1 MKGLLLKDLY
11 ILKHAYF
18 KNLTLVLVIYT
29 ALGLAMKMSF
39 FFNIMGWMFG
49 FYVVGLLSLDK
60 ASNWDFYASALPLSK
75 PQLVGEKFIL
85 LLLCALA
92 GFAYGMVMSPLI
104 QWRMGTPITESLLV
118 ALIVTLVVLLYFGIM
133 MPFVYKFGV
142 EKAAPACC
150 WPLQPLAASLCSWA
164 APGAF
169 PTKRRLPPSPGW
181 TKIPCPPSP
190 C

>member
-1 MKGLLLKDLY
+1 MKRFL
-11 ILKHAYF
+11 
-18 KNLTLVLVIYT
+18 
-29 ALGLAMKMSF
+29 
-39 FFNIMGWMFG
+39 
-49 FYVVGLLSLDK
+49 
-60 ASNWDFYASALPLSK
+60 
-75 PQLVGEKFIL
+75 FIL

-142 EKAAPACC
+142 EK
-150 WPLQPLAASLCSWA
+150 
-164 APGAF
+164 GR
-169 PTKRRLPPSPGW
+169 TGMPPSPGW